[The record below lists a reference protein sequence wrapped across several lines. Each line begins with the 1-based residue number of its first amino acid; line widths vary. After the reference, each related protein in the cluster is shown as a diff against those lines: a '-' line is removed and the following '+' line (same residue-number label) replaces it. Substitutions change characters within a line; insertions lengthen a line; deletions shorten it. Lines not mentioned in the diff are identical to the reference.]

1 MNSDN
6 LVGGRQRRKVK
17 GGVSSVIRLLV
28 LGFKYYHYRE
38 MAIIMLNHCATARQD
53 DVSHKNG
60 LVLIFL
66 VETRLKLKKRLSYDG
81 CK

>member
-1 MNSDN
+1 MTWWE
-6 LVGGRQRRKVK
+6 GGRGGRSK

-38 MAIIMLNHCATARQD
+38 MEIIILNHCATARQD

>member
-1 MNSDN
+1 MQERGTGRSCEP
-6 LVGGRQRRKVK
+6 GGREGQ
-17 GGVSSVIRLLV
+17 GGVSPVIRLLV

-60 LVLIFL
+60 LVLIFFL
-66 VETRLKLKKRLSYDG
+66 VETRLKLKKIEL
-81 CK
+81 